1 MRIIIITSSIYL
13 LYIHIVEGDDM
24 KVAYPVIFTDVDTNI
39 LIEVP
44 DLGILTEANEEG
56 QEKGSMADAIMM
68 ARDAIGLSCIAAQDE
83 GKDVIEPSNVID
95 VDISKGTFS
104 SDGIGVVSLVDV
116 DLVTYRRMVDNKT
129 VRRNVTLPNWL
140 NQEAEKSNIN
150 VSKVL
155 QEALM
160 AKLGVS
166 R

>member
-1 MRIIIITSSIYL
+1 
-13 LYIHIVEGDDM
+13 M
-24 KVAYPVIFTDVDTNI
+24 KVAYPVIFTDMDTNI

-56 QEKGSMADAIMM
+56 KTKGTMADAIMM
-68 ARDAIGLSCIAAQDE
+68 ARDAIGISCIETEDKGNKIPEA
-83 GKDVIEPSNVID
+83 SNMLQI
-95 VDISKGTFS
+95 DISRGTFFE
-104 SDGIGVVSLVDV
+104 DGKSILSLVDV
-116 DLVTYRRMVDNKT
+116 DLVAYRRMIDNKA

-140 NQEAEKSNIN
+140 NQEAEKSHIN

>member
-1 MRIIIITSSIYL
+1 
-13 LYIHIVEGDDM
+13 M
-24 KVAYPVIFTDVDTNI
+24 KVAYPVIFTEVETNI

-56 QEKGSMADAIMM
+56 KAKGTMADAIMM
-68 ARDAIGLSCIAAQDE
+68 ARDAIGLTCISAEDA
-83 GKDVIEPSNVID
+83 GKEIAEASDLA
-95 VDISKGTFS
+95 DICVSKGTFS
-104 SDGIGVVSLVDV
+104 EEGNGVLSLVDV
-116 DLVTYRRMVDNKT
+116 DLAAYRRMIDNKM

-140 NQEAEKSNIN
+140 NQEAEKEHLN

-160 AKLGVS
+160 MRLGVS

>member
-1 MRIIIITSSIYL
+1 
-13 LYIHIVEGDDM
+13 M
-24 KVAYPVIFTDVDTNI
+24 KMTYPVIFTEIDTNI

-56 QEKGSMADAIMM
+56 KEKGSIADAIMM
-68 ARDAIGLSCIAAQDE
+68 ARDAIGISCIEKEDQDE
-83 GKDVIEPSNVID
+83 KLTNPSTLSD
-95 VDISKGTFS
+95 VDITQSTFYGEGKS
-104 SDGIGVVSLVDV
+104 FVSLVDV
-116 DLVTYRRMVDNKT
+116 DLVTYRRMLDNKT

-140 NQEAEKSNIN
+140 NLEAEKAQVN

-160 AKLGVS
+160 SKLGVY

>member
-1 MRIIIITSSIYL
+1 ME
-13 LYIHIVEGDDM
+13 VDGM

-44 DLGILTEANEEG
+44 DLGIITEANEEG
-56 QEKGSMADAIMM
+56 KAKGTMADAIMM
-68 ARDAIGLSCIAAQDE
+68 ARDAIGINCIEAEDN
-83 GKDVIEPSNVID
+83 GKKIIKSSEIYDID
-95 VDISKGTFS
+95 VSKGTFY
-104 SDGIGVVSLVDV
+104 GEGQMILSLVDV
-116 DLVTYRRMVDNKT
+116 DLTSYRKMLDNRT

-140 NQEAEKSNIN
+140 NQEAEKAHVN

-160 AKLGVS
+160 ARLGVS

>member
-1 MRIIIITSSIYL
+1 
-13 LYIHIVEGDDM
+13 M
-24 KVAYPVIFTDVDTNI
+24 KVTYPVIFTYVDTNI

-56 QEKGSMADAIMM
+56 KPKGTMADAMMM
-68 ARDAIGLSCIAAQDE
+68 ARDAIGLSCITAEDE
-83 GKDVIEPSNVID
+83 GKKVKQPSVMSEI
-95 VDISKGTFS
+95 DISKGTFS
-104 SDGIGVVSLVDV
+104 EEGKSILSLVDV
-116 DLVTYRRMVDNKT
+116 DLVVYRNRLDNKA

-140 NQEAEKSNIN
+140 NQEAEKSHLN

>member
-1 MRIIIITSSIYL
+1 
-13 LYIHIVEGDDM
+13 M
-24 KVAYPVIFTDVDTNI
+24 KVTYPVIFTEVDTNI

-56 QEKGSMADAIMM
+56 KTKGTMADAIMM
-68 ARDAIGLSCIAAQDE
+68 ARDAIGVSCITAEDE
-83 GKDVIEPSNVID
+83 GREMEQPSQLAD
-95 VDISKGTFS
+95 VDVSKGTFC
-104 SDGIGVVSLVDV
+104 DEGAGIVSLVDV
-116 DLVTYRRMVDNKT
+116 DLAAYRRMLDNKA

-140 NQEAEKSNIN
+140 NQEAEKSHIN

-160 AKLGVS
+160 VELGVS